1 MPNTY
6 LRGRQHHPHRVPR
19 AAVMRACFEI
29 VITQVIP
36 ALPPALHIAGRGK
49 RARMKLAARHRRDF
63 GLREPQI
70 DRR

>member
-1 MPNTY
+1 
-6 LRGRQHHPHRVPR
+6 
-19 AAVMRACFEI
+19 MRACFEI